1 MCTFEQAPHFTL
13 MPNPRRLLALAIEHP
28 EWSPASHRRFP
39 RSFRTAVPTLLL
51 VAHCGGTCGTAA
63 AEAEGAVGSEQQVPA
78 DGAVGL
84 AALPADLLHRI
95 IGLAAYPL
103 SALAPLDA
111 AATQAVFDA
120 NGWGPLPL

>member
-1 MCTFEQAPHFTL
+1 MF

-28 EWSPASHRRFP
+28 DWSPATHRRFP
-39 RSFRTAVPTLLL
+39 RSFRAVAPTLLL
-51 VAHCGGTCGTAA
+51 VAHRGGTCGTAA

-78 DGAVGL
+78 DGAAGL

-103 SALAPLDA
+103 SAWAQMDA

-120 NGWGPLPL
+120 NGWGPLSL